1 MYCTQQNL
9 IDRFGQLEIIQLT
22 DRSTPPAGTINA
34 TVLNKAI
41 SDAEAEINSYLT
53 GYALPL
59 ATVPANFERMACD
72 MTRYYLYE
80 DRVIEQVKKRYDDAI
95 KYLTQVGKGVIQ
107 LGPDTAGTVAE
118 VASDSAQFSSS
129 PSVFGRDAV

>member
-34 TVLNKAI
+34 TVLNQAI
-41 SDAEAEINSYLT
+41 GDADAEINSYLT
-53 GYALPL
+53 GYTLPL
-59 ATVPANFERMACD
+59 AVIPANLVRIACD
-72 MTRYYLYE
+72 ITRYYLYE
-80 DRVIEQVKKRYDDAI
+80 DRVIEQVQTRYNDAI
-95 KYLTQVGKGVIQ
+95 KYLVQVAKGVIK

-129 PSVFGRDAV
+129 PSVFGRDAG